1 MDQQCKRRNGRR
13 AASWVSLTGQTYEE
27 YQGYGWTNA
36 VHPDDQPTVEAWNE
50 AVKQRKIFILNIV

>member
-13 AASWVSLTGQTYEE
+13 AAGWVSLTGQTEE

-36 VHPDDQPTVEAWNE
+36 VHLT
-50 AVKQRKIFILNIV
+50 ILNHR